1 MLIKLPITKNN
12 KIIFDSF
19 ILDSNNNII
28 IINTLDNIK
37 HRKMICMNY
46 NSYKSID
53 IYFPLK
59 FNVDNNIIFNELFFT
74 LSLYYQKST
83 YNFIY
88 LLENFIKDKINNK
101 YSFVNFNNLKQM
113 EYVYNKVNFNS
124 KEYSTLEEL
133 IHYIFYKLNYY
144 FNISLCISYLQYN
157 NINIEISKKIISM
170 INKINNEQILFYGIR
185 DSFKN
190 HKIYIQ
196 NGFDNIINK
205 TEYFLSDNNKLLK
218 VCIDNHDSNYIYL
231 HDKKIKINKYNIKKY
246 PEKFK
251 KYITI
256 QNLMY
261 SVLEVIQYY
270 NISDIIF
277 KKNNKIINLCNYFK
291 NNNFN
296 NIVIDNSFNLKDDI
310 YKKLTDEYYY
320 CYNNYDFDTFKNIID
335 KNEYN
340 EYNENI
346 YQILINDYIYPFNYN
361 KISFTE
367 NFKKIIYYFYKYNK
381 EIEHMRGYHK
391 LKIKYIHNSLLK
403 LIENFKIKNYGI
415 TNYYKIYTDYIFLTI
430 FNIIIDTNLLDLDN
444 QYLTVIKNNY
454 YKNMKGIIILHLLTW
469 KSLNKK
475 LNLYTYILNLKNQNN
490 KLLFFENKV
499 NMNIINS
506 DIDNK
511 IKKVIVDPLYLYNFF
526 KKEKDFIKWTNILKN
541 NTSLLYD
548 NDIKIDNT
556 EFKKIGKIIYILTK
570 INNQDLENKEYSDY
584 IRILKKYDHL
594 ILYNDRINLKI
605 KNILKNTKIN
615 LGFLAKHI
623 ISENDSIVSLSPN
636 SDNYDELNQK
646 LALMTKRYFKYKG
659 KYLGLKMSEL
669 SSNMNDI

>member
-19 ILDSNNNII
+19 ILNNDNNKI

-37 HRKMICMNY
+37 YRKMICINC

-53 IYFPLK
+53 IYFPLI
-59 FNVDNNIIFNELFFT
+59 FNVENNIIFNELFFT
-74 LSLYYQKST
+74 LSLYYQKNK

-88 LLENFIKDKINNK
+88 LLEGYIKNIINSK
-101 YSFVNFNNLKQM
+101 FYFVKFNNLKQI
-113 EYVYNKVNFNS
+113 EYIYNRVNCNS
-124 KEYSTLEEL
+124 KEYNTLEEL

-144 FNISLCISYLQYN
+144 FNISLCINYLQYN
-157 NINIEISKKIISM
+157 NINIEVSKKIIS
-170 INKINNEQILFYGIR
+170 IVNKINNEQILFYGIR

-196 NGFDNIINK
+196 KDFDNIINN
-205 TEYFLSDNNKLLK
+205 TEYFLSDDNKLLK
-218 VCIDNHDSNYIYL
+218 VYINNHDSNYIYL
-231 HDKKIKINKYNIKKY
+231 HEKKIRINKYSINKY

-256 QNLMY
+256 QNLIY

-270 NISDIIF
+270 NISDIVF
-277 KKNNKIINLCNYFK
+277 KKNHKIINLCNYFK
-291 NNNFN
+291 KNNFN
-296 NIVIDNSFNLKDDI
+296 NIVIDNSFNLTDDL
-310 YKKLTDEYYY
+310 YKNLTNEYYY
-320 CYNNYDFDTFKNIID
+320 CYNNYNFDIFKNIVN
-335 KNEYN
+335 KK

-346 YQILINDYIYPFNYN
+346 YNILINDYVYPFNYN

-381 EIEHMRGYHK
+381 EIEHMKGYHK

-430 FNIIIDTNLLDLDN
+430 FNIIIDTNILELDIH
-444 QYLTVIKNNY
+444 YLTVIKNNY

-506 DIDNK
+506 DIDNN
-511 IKKVIVDPLYLYNFF
+511 IKKVIIDPLYLYNFL
-526 KKEKDFIKWTNILKN
+526 KK
-541 NTSLLYD
+541 
-548 NDIKIDNT
+548 
-556 EFKKIGKIIYILTK
+556 KKIL
-570 INNQDLENKEYSDY
+570 
-584 IRILKKYDHL
+584 
-594 ILYNDRINLKI
+594 
-605 KNILKNTKIN
+605 
-615 LGFLAKHI
+615 
-623 ISENDSIVSLSPN
+623 
-636 SDNYDELNQK
+636 LNGQI
-646 LALMTKRYFKYKG
+646 F
-659 KYLGLKMSEL
+659 
-669 SSNMNDI
+669 